1 MREFVFKTWN
11 SVMNARHNP
20 LRHIPDENV
29 RHLVMQVLAWM
40 WCIMFSVYVGSIWV
54 FGVTAIAHLLIIA
67 AVVITVSTFEVAK
80 QKPDSFVKKE
90 V

>member
-1 MREFVFKTWN
+1 MLGTTLASYTRRKCEASCHAGAGLDVVHHVF
-11 SVMNARHNP
+11 
-20 LRHIPDENV
+20 
-29 RHLVMQVLAWM
+29 
-40 WCIMFSVYVGSIWV
+40 VYVGSIWV

-80 QKPDSFVKKE
+80 RKPDSFVKKE